1 MSVPPK
7 VVSAS
12 DSRKLLRRFAARG
25 SASDAGASPRN
36 SSRLPRKSRRNDAS
50 SRSGEA
56 HRGASGATPGS
67 GGASSHAQMPDRS
80 RSVSSMSR
88 PRSGNGEAGSRLGAS
103 SSSRLPRMNARSVGS
118 ASHADAVDADMPSAM
133 GSGELDVRSS
143 SSSSRV
149 RGRSRTP
156 VRRGSGA
163 PEIFRRVTN
172 SGFFCHV
179 AKKNAHVF
187 GPITGRSGAQHSR
200 RKFAEMP
207 RGTKKSN
214 DHDGERARRVRGARG
229 LPDAWRS
236 RRVLTGR
243 RGGRARG
250 VGRRA
255 RPPRR
260 GCGQPREERR
270 FRERAPVPFS
280 GTR

>member
-1 MSVPPK
+1 
-7 VVSAS
+7 
-12 DSRKLLRRFAARG
+12 
-25 SASDAGASPRN
+25 
-36 SSRLPRKSRRNDAS
+36 
-50 SRSGEA
+50 
-56 HRGASGATPGS
+56 
-67 GGASSHAQMPDRS
+67 
-80 RSVSSMSR
+80 
-88 PRSGNGEAGSRLGAS
+88 
-103 SSSRLPRMNARSVGS
+103 MNARSVGS
-118 ASHADAVDADMPSAM
+118 ASHADAVDADMPSAA
-133 GSGELDVRSS
+133 GSGERDVWSS

-163 PEIFRRVTN
+163 PEFFRVTN
-172 SGFFCHV
+172 SVFFCHV

-187 GPITGRSGAQHSR
+187 GPITGRSTAQHR
-200 RKFAEMP
+200 RDEKFAEKP
-207 RGTKKSN
+207 RGTRKSN

-236 RRVLTGR
+236 RRVLTSR
-243 RGGRARG
+243 RGGRAAG

-270 FRERAPVPFS
+270 FLERAPVPFI

>member
-133 GSGELDVRSS
+133 GSGERDVWSS

-179 AKKNAHVF
+179 AKKRTRVRANHRPFRSAAFGQTKVRRNAERNEKKQR
-187 GPITGRSGAQHSR
+187 PRRRARAPSARRAWAAGRV
-200 RKFAEMP
+200 EVPP
-207 RGTKKSN
+207 RPHGSP
-214 DHDGERARRVRGARG
+214 GRARRGSRAESPTAAAGVRSAARGAQI
-229 LPDAWRS
+229 S
-236 RRVLTGR
+236 RT
-243 RGGRARG
+243 RAG
-250 VGRRA
+250 AV
-255 RPPRR
+255 
-260 GCGQPREERR
+260 
-270 FRERAPVPFS
+270 
-280 GTR
+280 

>member
-133 GSGELDVRSS
+133 GSGERDVWSS

-163 PEIFRRVTN
+163 PETFRRVTN

-179 AKKNAHVF
+179 AKKRTRVRANHRPFRSAAF
-187 GPITGRSGAQHSR
+187 GET
-200 RKFAEMP
+200 KV

-243 RGGRARG
+243 RGGRAAG

-270 FRERAPVPFS
+270 FLERAPVPFS